1 LSNLRD
7 FIIKPT
13 TFELFQSQN
22 DLQPRH
28 PKRKVTMLNDKRIN
42 LYEEKLS
49 AGRITPIEFLSILS
63 YNFSALDMSKAE
75 REAAEREYE
84 ESRQQMIEENLNLN
98 LNGTSHMDESREI
111 EDIAAHGINTLS
123 EEEDRER
130 TCVICYSQPR
140 EFAFVPCGHRVAC
153 SRCNL
158 ELLKAEPL
166 RCSVCRTAAIMT
178 IRVLDS

>member
-1 LSNLRD
+1 LANLQD

-28 PKRKVTMLNDKRIN
+28 PKRKVTILNDKRII

-75 REAAEREYE
+75 RDAAEREYE
-84 ESRQQMIEENLNLN
+84 ESRQQMIDEDLNLN
-98 LNGTSHMDESREI
+98 LASDMEESREI
-111 EDIAAHGINTLS
+111 EDLAAHEINLQ
-123 EEEDRER
+123 EEERER
-130 TCVICYSQPR
+130 TCVICYCHPR

-153 SRCNL
+153 SSCNL
-158 ELLKAEPL
+158 ELLKAETL